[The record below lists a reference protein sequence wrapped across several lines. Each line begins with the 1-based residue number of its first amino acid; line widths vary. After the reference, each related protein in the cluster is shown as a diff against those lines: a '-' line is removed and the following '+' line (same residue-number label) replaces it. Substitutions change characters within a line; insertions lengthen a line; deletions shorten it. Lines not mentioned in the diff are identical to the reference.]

1 MPKFWKTR
9 SRHFSCRIFIVFD
22 KIEQLTIFT
31 PFPNGISQKTHFL
44 LKMTKLDTFL
54 TTSIFVIFTHTILF
68 GVVSGNKNK
77 FSQISRECYFFDKIL
92 RHPKKN
98 RMCVIVFFDVY
109 SQLKKTF
116 SKKSKCKSSFAG
128 LQL

>member
-1 MPKFWKTR
+1 MKSISLLLSKTSTLCQNFGR
-9 SRHFSCRIFIVFD
+9 DARDKFSCRIFIVFD

-44 LKMTKLDTFL
+44 LKMTKMDTFL

-68 GVVSGNKNK
+68 GVVSGNKNT

-98 RMCVIVFFDVY
+98 RMCVIVFFDV
-109 SQLKKTF
+109 
-116 SKKSKCKSSFAG
+116 
-128 LQL
+128 